1 MVFCFHAV
9 DVTSIHIVHATMLP
23 MLGQSNTSTTI
34 HLLCPFMCLQFSES
48 KKPPPWQTDP
58 PDRFSTSGKAPTE
71 ANTCFPDTRQQ
82 QPERTSPDVHVLL
95 DPSLPSGKTD
105 SMVFGVH
112 AVKIQQSCLPC
123 FRWFDIPTPLQPS
136 IYPSFHMSSFL
147 KCQETA
153 KMGPKILLTV
163 FPPPGKAPKGGNTN
177 FPYTATTTTGG
188 HFRSL
193 TSTKW
198 CCC

>member
-1 MVFCFHAV
+1 
-9 DVTSIHIVHATMLP
+9 MLP

-48 KKPPPWQTDP
+48 KKPPNMAHS
-58 PDRFSTSGKAPTE
+58 STSSFFHVEERPHGRNP
-71 ANTCFPDTRQQ
+71 CFPDTRQQ

-147 KCQETA
+147 KCQDTA
-153 KMGPKILLTV
+153 KLGPKILLTV
-163 FPPPGKAPKGGNTN
+163 FPPPGKAPRGGNTN
-177 FPYTATTTTGG
+177 FPYTATATTEGNSA
-188 HFRSL
+188 RLRAS
-193 TSTKW
+193 KW
-198 CCC
+198 SCCWSHHNLPAQLLQ